1 MLIDKVIKPIFKPD
15 TDKVRHLL
23 KAISWRT
30 IGTIDTMILGWII
43 SGNPMT
49 GVKIG
54 AVEVFTKI
62 FLYYAHE
69 RVWFR
74 INFGIQRPRKTI
86 SEIAWAPSM
95 DAYTQAAFLQDEN
108 GDVRKRAKVL
118 INKQGEYKVVLTSY
132 NSKTKERYSDIITGT
147 KEEIENTLKIKL

>member
-62 FLYYAHE
+62 FLYYS
-69 RVWFR
+69 
-74 INFGIQRPRKTI
+74 I
-86 SEIAWAPSM
+86 
-95 DAYTQAAFLQDEN
+95 
-108 GDVRKRAKVL
+108 
-118 INKQGEYKVVLTSY
+118 TSC
-132 NSKTKERYSDIITGT
+132 
-147 KEEIENTLKIKL
+147 